1 MQSALHIQLSG
12 SINKLGHALLN
23 EVKITKLTNHYEDEN
38 ACKNMNEEVIDIL
51 TKNLVPKD
59 FEKNVYGE
67 VFTPIHFVEKM
78 LDALP
83 ASVWKKKC
91 LKWFDPACGIGNF
104 PIIVYYRLM
113 KSLKSS
119 IVSDKV
125 RSKHIIEK
133 MLFMNDLNHKN
144 VVFCK
149 KIFAM
154 IDPEAEINI
163 SNKDFLELTGS
174 YDIIVGNP
182 PYNEARIKETSEQP
196 LYSKFIVKAI
206 EISNKLMFVVP
217 SRWFSGGKG
226 LDKFRK
232 SMLSRKDIVSI
243 HHISNSQ
250 TIWPEVDIKGGV
262 NYFYLDKSYHGL
274 TKFTSDL
281 NKGQKIQLDR
291 YDILVPDTK
300 LYPLISKVVNYP
312 CLSELY
318 LSTGHFGIT
327 TNSEHFTN
335 EPMVN
340 SVKCYVS
347 AKKGEQ
353 KFVNKKYIKNEYDF
367 WKVFTPQGSGK
378 GGDGFGNIIIGTPSE
393 IASQTYFGFK
403 VGSEKEAKSLKSY
416 LETDFANYML
426 SLRKI
431 DQHISKTTL
440 KWLPL
445 PPLDREWT
453 DEKVSKYYGLNA
465 KSYLGRIQ
473 KSNKKTMNLR

>member
-1 MQSALHIQLSG
+1 
-12 SINKLGHALLN
+12 
-23 EVKITKLTNHYEDEN
+23 
-38 ACKNMNEEVIDIL
+38 MNEEVLNIL
-51 TKNLVPKD
+51 SKNLVPKD

-67 VFTPIHFVEKM
+67 VFTPIHFIQKM

-83 ASVWKKKC
+83 ASVWKDKG

-113 KSLKSS
+113 KTLDKT
-119 IVSDKV
+119 IISDKV

-133 MLFMNDLNHKN
+133 MLFMNELNKKN
-144 VVFCK
+144 VVLCQK
-149 KIFAM
+149 LFAM
-154 IDPEAEINI
+154 IDPEAKPNI
-163 SNKDFLELTGS
+163 SNKDFLELSGK

-182 PYNEARIKETSEQP
+182 PYNEARIKETSDQP
-196 LYSKFIVKAI
+196 LYSKFIVKSI
-206 EISNKLMFVVP
+206 EMTDKLLFVVP

-226 LDKFRK
+226 LDEFRK
-232 SMLSRKDIVSI
+232 SMLLRKDIVSI
-243 HHISNSQ
+243 NHIPNSQ

-262 NYFYLDKSYHGL
+262 NYFYLDKLHNGL
-274 TKFTSDL
+274 TEFSNDMN
-281 NKGQKIQLDR
+281 NKQMVQLDK

-300 LYPLISKVVNYP
+300 AYPLINKVVKYP
-312 CLSELY
+312 CLSDLY

-327 TNSEHFTN
+327 TNFEHFTN
-335 EPMVN
+335 SNSVN

-353 KFVNKKYIKNEYDF
+353 KFVLKKYVKNAYDF

-378 GGDGFGNIIIGTPSE
+378 GGDGFGNIIIGTPRE

-403 VGSEKEAKSLKSY
+403 VDSLVQAKSLKSY

-431 DQHISKTTL
+431 DQHISEATL
-440 KWLPL
+440 KWVPL
-445 PPLDREWT
+445 PPLDRKWT
-453 DEKVSKYYGLNA
+453 DEKVAKYYGIST
-465 KSYLGRIQ
+465 KVYLGKTKRNRV
-473 KSNKKTMNLR
+473 SSKKTMKKR

>member
-1 MQSALHIQLSG
+1 
-12 SINKLGHALLN
+12 
-23 EVKITKLTNHYEDEN
+23 
-38 ACKNMNEEVIDIL
+38 MNEEVLNIL
-51 TKNLVPKD
+51 SKNLVPKD

-67 VFTPIHFVEKM
+67 VFTPIHFIQKM

-83 ASVWKKKC
+83 ASVWKDKG

-104 PIIVYYRLM
+104 PIVVYYRLF
-113 KSLKSS
+113 KGLDKT
-119 IVSDKV
+119 IISDKV

-133 MLFMNDLNHKN
+133 MLFMNELNKKN
-144 VVFCK
+144 VVLCQK
-149 KIFAM
+149 LFAM
-154 IDPEAEINI
+154 IDPEAKPNI
-163 SNKDFLELTGS
+163 SNKDFLELSGK

-182 PYNEARIKETSEQP
+182 PYNEARIKETSDQP
-196 LYSKFIVKAI
+196 LYSKFIVKSI
-206 EISNKLMFVVP
+206 EMTDKLLFVVP

-226 LDKFRK
+226 LDEFRK
-232 SMLSRKDIVSI
+232 SMLLRKDIVSI
-243 HHISNSQ
+243 NHIPNSR

-262 NYFYLDKSYHGL
+262 NYFYLDKLHDGL
-274 TKFTSDL
+274 TEFSNDMN
-281 NKGQKIQLDR
+281 NKQMVQLDK

-300 LYPLISKVVNYP
+300 AYPLINKVAKYP
-312 CLSELY
+312 CLSDLY

-327 TNSEHFTN
+327 TNFEHFTN
-335 EPMVN
+335 SNSVN

-353 KFVNKKYIKNEYDF
+353 KFVLKKYVKNAYDF

-378 GGDGFGNIIIGTPSE
+378 GGDGFGNIIIGSPRE

-403 VGSEKEAKSLKSY
+403 VGSEVEAKSLKSY

-431 DQHISKTTL
+431 DQHISEATL
-440 KWLPL
+440 KWVPL

-453 DEKVSKYYGLNA
+453 DAKVAKYYGIST
-465 KSYLGRIQ
+465 KVYLGKTKRNKVTQRRVTQRRVQ
-473 KSNKKTMNLR
+473 KINKGTVKRHI

>member
-1 MQSALHIQLSG
+1 
-12 SINKLGHALLN
+12 
-23 EVKITKLTNHYEDEN
+23 
-38 ACKNMNEEVIDIL
+38 MNEEVVNIL

-67 VFTPIHFVEKM
+67 VFTPIHFVDKM

-83 ASVWKKKC
+83 ASVWKDKN

-104 PIIVYYRLM
+104 PIIVYYRLLN
-113 KSLKSS
+113 SLKSS
-119 IVSDKV
+119 IVSDNA

-133 MLFMNDLNHKN
+133 MLFMNELNKKN
-144 VVFCK
+144 VVLCRK
-149 KIFAM
+149 LFAM
-154 IDPEAEINI
+154 IDPDAKINI
-163 SNKDFLELTGS
+163 SNKDFLEVSGS

-182 PYNEARIKETSEQP
+182 PYNEARIKETSDQP

-206 EISNKLMFVVP
+206 EMSNKLMFVVP

-226 LDKFRK
+226 LDEFRK

-243 HHISNSQ
+243 HHISNSR
-250 TIWPEVDIKGGV
+250 TIWPVVDIKGGV
-262 NYFYLDKSYHGL
+262 NYFYLDKSYKGL
-274 TKFTSDL
+274 TEF
-281 NKGQKIQLDR
+281 NGQKIQLDK

-300 LYPLISKVVNYP
+300 AYPLINKFVKKP
-312 CLSELY
+312 CLTELY

-327 TNSEHFTN
+327 TNFEHFTN
-335 EPMVN
+335 KPNVN

-347 AKKGEQ
+347 AKKGDQ
-353 KFVNKKYIKNEYDF
+353 KFVLKKYVKNAYDF

-378 GGDGFGNIIIGTPSE
+378 GGDGFGNIIIGSPKE

-431 DQHISKTTL
+431 DQHISEATL
-440 KWLPL
+440 KWVPL

-453 DEKVSKYYGLNA
+453 DAKVAKYYGLNA
-465 KSYLGRIQ
+465 KTYLGKTLRV
-473 KSNKKTMNLR
+473 KRSLNKTVKRR

>member
-1 MQSALHIQLSG
+1 
-12 SINKLGHALLN
+12 
-23 EVKITKLTNHYEDEN
+23 
-38 ACKNMNEEVIDIL
+38 MNEEVLNIL
-51 TKNLVPKD
+51 SKNLVPKD
-59 FEKNVYGE
+59 FEKNVFGE

-83 ASVWKKKC
+83 ASVWKDKS
-91 LKWFDPACGIGNF
+91 LTWFDPACGIGNF

-113 KSLKSS
+113 KTLDKT
-119 IVSDKV
+119 IISDKA

-133 MLFMNDLNHKN
+133 MLFMNELNKKN
-144 VVFCK
+144 VVLYK
-149 KIFAM
+149 KLFAM
-154 IDPEAEINI
+154 IDPEAKPNI
-163 SNKDFLELTGS
+163 SNKDFLELSGK

-182 PYNEARIKETSEQP
+182 PYNEARVKETSDQP

-206 EISNKLMFVVP
+206 EMTDKLLFVVP

-226 LDKFRK
+226 LDEFRK
-232 SMLSRKDIVSI
+232 SMLMRKDIVSI
-243 HHISNSQ
+243 NHIPNSR
-250 TIWPEVDIKGGV
+250 TIWPEVEIKGGV
-262 NYFYLDKSYHGL
+262 NYFYLDKSHNGL
-274 TKFTSDL
+274 TEFTSDMN
-281 NKGQKIQLDR
+281 NKQMVQLDK

-300 LYPLISKVVNYP
+300 AYPLINKIVKYP
-312 CLSELY
+312 CLSDIY

-327 TNSEHFTN
+327 TNFEHYRS

-347 AKKGEQ
+347 AKKGEV
-353 KFVNKKYIKNEYDF
+353 KFVSKKYVKNAYDF

-378 GGDGFGNIIIGTPSE
+378 GGDGFGNIIIGSPRE

-403 VGSEKEAKSLKSY
+403 VDSEAEAKSLKSY

-431 DQHISKTTL
+431 DQHISEATL
-440 KWLPL
+440 KWVPL

-453 DEKVSKYYGLNA
+453 DAKVAKYYGLHA
-465 KSYLGRIQ
+465 KTYLGKTRRIRNIH
-473 KSNKKTMNLR
+473 SKKTMKQR

>member
-1 MQSALHIQLSG
+1 
-12 SINKLGHALLN
+12 
-23 EVKITKLTNHYEDEN
+23 
-38 ACKNMNEEVIDIL
+38 MNEEVLNIL
-51 TKNLVPKD
+51 KKNLVPKD

-67 VFTPIHFVEKM
+67 VFTPIHFIQKM

-83 ASVWKKKC
+83 ASVWKDKG

-113 KSLKSS
+113 KTL
-119 IVSDKV
+119 DKTIISHRA

-133 MLFMNDLNHKN
+133 MLFMNELNKKN
-144 VVFCK
+144 VVLCQK
-149 KIFAM
+149 LFAM
-154 IDPEAEINI
+154 IDPEATPNI
-163 SNKDFLELTGS
+163 SNKDFLELSGK

-182 PYNEARIKETSEQP
+182 PYNEARIKETSDQP
-196 LYSKFIVKAI
+196 LYSKFIVKSI
-206 EISNKLMFVVP
+206 EMTDKLLFVVP

-226 LDKFRK
+226 LDEFRK
-232 SMLSRKDIVSI
+232 SMLLRKDIVSI
-243 HHISNSQ
+243 NQINNSR

-262 NYFYLDKSYHGL
+262 NYFYLDKSHNGL
-274 TKFTSDL
+274 TEFSNDMN
-281 NKGQKIQLDR
+281 NKQMVQLDK

-300 LYPLISKVVNYP
+300 AYPLINKIVKYP
-312 CLSELY
+312 CLSDLY

-327 TNSEHFTN
+327 TNFEHFTN
-335 EPMVN
+335 SNSVN

-353 KFVNKKYIKNEYDF
+353 KFVLKKYVKNAYDF

-378 GGDGFGNIIIGTPSE
+378 GGDGFGNIIIGSPKE

-403 VGSEKEAKSLKSY
+403 VDSLVQANSLKSY

-431 DQHISKTTL
+431 DQHISEATL
-440 KWLPL
+440 KWVPL
-445 PPLDREWT
+445 PPLDRKWT
-453 DEKVSKYYGLNA
+453 DDKVAKYYGIST
-465 KSYLGRIQ
+465 KTYLGKTKRIK
-473 KSNKKTMNLR
+473 KSLNKTMKKR